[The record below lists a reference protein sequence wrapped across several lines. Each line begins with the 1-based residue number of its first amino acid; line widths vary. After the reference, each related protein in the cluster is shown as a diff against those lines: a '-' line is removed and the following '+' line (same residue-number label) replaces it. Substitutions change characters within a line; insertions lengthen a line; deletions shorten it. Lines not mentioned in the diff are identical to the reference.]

1 MQQQWGMAMAAALIA
16 CEDSVL
22 RLVDVRDGREA
33 RSSRYERVDGRGSG
47 PPGPTRNPLPQGRVD
62 SLRTIRAPN
71 TAFNEGHH
79 VRGSEHR
86 RSTES
91 PLHRSA

>member
-22 RLVDVRDGREA
+22 RLADVRDGREA

-47 PPGPTRNPLPQGRVD
+47 PPGPTQPTTAGSRRFFENNP
-62 SLRTIRAPN
+62 
-71 TAFNEGHH
+71 
-79 VRGSEHR
+79 
-86 RSTES
+86 ST
-91 PLHRSA
+91 

>member
-33 RSSRYERVDGRGSG
+33 RSSRYEPCGRQGERPSWTYAQPTTAGS
-47 PPGPTRNPLPQGRVD
+47 RRFFENNP
-62 SLRTIRAPN
+62 
-71 TAFNEGHH
+71 
-79 VRGSEHR
+79 
-86 RSTES
+86 ST
-91 PLHRSA
+91 

>member
-33 RSSRYERVDGRGSG
+33 RSSRYERVDGRGAALLDLRA
-47 PPGPTRNPLPQGRVD
+47 THYRRV
-62 SLRTIRAPN
+62 A
-71 TAFNEGHH
+71 
-79 VRGSEHR
+79 
-86 RSTES
+86 
-91 PLHRSA
+91 